1 MSDYLR
7 PDENTLGVILG
18 KRNRA
23 GVPAGSTAGRAMRQ
37 ASARGASLGT
47 GYLGIGASLLAGL
60 QGVYGLGM
68 FVSHAG
74 DYPNIIPAAVAWT
87 IYAIALIGVAT
98 TIATRGEQMPD
109 WLFGTFLLALA
120 GVVTFDLIAIW
131 PLHDVGRYATAA
143 ASSGFG
149 LLAAITLRRGRE
161 LLAAAS
167 VLGVVLLVAV
177 ILTTSLT
184 PATIPA
190 QIVLV
195 AVAVMPV
202 IFGIYVVRR
211 FRRIVQLELD
221 RVLVQSTVSAPRFA
235 VGMLASEEL
244 ARLDLTA
251 EELLESVATG
261 RTKLPLSPKT
271 ASTAASLATELRL
284 HLIEGR
290 RETWLYHAITESEQ
304 LGKSVTLADR
314 GSLAG
319 LLAPQ
324 QRDGLLAAVW
334 LLVSDQNKS
343 TPTAQLTIGPITAIS
358 EPGSKTITV
367 PLVIST
373 TSVPRNKVDPATWD
387 AIGKVGRF
395 LDSTHNSS
403 LRVEIECI
411 VTNPADQ

>member
-1 MSDYLR
+1 MTDYVR
-7 PDENTLGVILG
+7 PEENTLGVILG
-18 KRNRA
+18 KRNRG

-47 GYLGIGASLLAGL
+47 GYLGIGASLLAVI
-60 QGVYGLGM
+60 QAVYGICM

-74 DYPNIIPAAVAWT
+74 DYPNILPAALAWVV
-87 IYAIALIGVAT
+87 YALALTGVAA

-109 WLFGTFLLALA
+109 WLFGTFLLGLA
-120 GVVTFDLIAIW
+120 GVVAFDLMAIW
-131 PLHDVGRYATAA
+131 SLHDVGHYATAA
-143 ASSGFG
+143 ASVGFG
-149 LLAAITLRRGRE
+149 LIAALTLRRTRE
-161 LLAAAS
+161 LLAVAS
-167 VLGVVLLVAV
+167 ILGMTLLVAV
-177 ILTTSLT
+177 LLTTKLT
-184 PATIPA
+184 PENFPA
-190 QIVLV
+190 QLLLI
-195 AVAVMPV
+195 ATAVMPV
-202 IFGIYVVRR
+202 MFGIYVVRR

-244 ARLDLTA
+244 ARLDLAA
-251 EELLESVATG
+251 EELLEAVATG

-304 LGKSVTLADR
+304 LGKSVTLTDR

-319 LLAPQ
+319 LLTPH

-334 LLVSDQNKS
+334 LLVNDQSKT
-343 TPTAQLTIGPITAIS
+343 TPTAQLTIGPITAIP

-367 PLVIST
+367 PLIIMT
-373 TSVPRNKVDPATWD
+373 TAVPRNRVDPATWD